1 MGNTNFRRKCV
12 DVATETTA
20 LDQESVVTPMVAVDV
35 MCDVADAL
43 RSKLNM
49 PKVNQDYSM

>member
-1 MGNTNFRRKCV
+1 M
-12 DVATETTA
+12 TEKDILQYAAILTA
-20 LDQESVVTPMVAVDV
+20 GMLARDQESVVTPMVAVDV